1 MSRTADARVRTRG
14 GSALPATAS
23 TGVAD
28 LVRAAPCPVSVLA
41 SFDRALYL
49 AYDGGVLAV
58 ETLDGVHLPNGVVV
72 AQPSVERPL
81 AAVRAGARGTV
92 GGGAIEIGALA
103 VRVVR
108 WRRARPALRAVTVV
122 ALERAV
128 AAAAGAVS
136 RGAAPLPA
144 SLAVPLR
151 AVVDQLRAGRDEA
164 AHVAARD
171 GLLGLGPGL
180 TPSGDDVLAGLLAG
194 TQLLAEAVVG
204 SDGAVVGSDG
214 AVVGSDGAVDGWDG
228 AALGSQ
234 AAVRGADEVRG
245 LALAARRTGGHVA
258 RLAPDATTAISA
270 ALLDHA
276 ARGEV
281 AAPAGHLLAALTG
294 AEPVEP
300 AVDRLLAVGST
311 SGRDLAAGLL
321 AAAELVTATAAA
333 TTGRTP

>member
-1 MSRTADARVRTRG
+1 MSRTAVARVRAPG
-14 GSALPATAS
+14 GRALPATAS

-28 LVRAAPCPVSVLA
+28 LVCAAPRPVSVLA

-49 AYDGGVLAV
+49 AHDGGVLAV

-92 GGGAIEIGALA
+92 GGGAIEVGALA

-122 ALERAV
+122 DLGRAV
-128 AAAAGAVS
+128 TAAAAAVA
-136 RGAAPLPA
+136 RGAELLPA
-144 SLAVPLR
+144 SLAAPLR
-151 AVVDQLRAGRDEA
+151 AVVEELRAGRDED

-180 TPSGDDVLAGLLAG
+180 TPAGDDVLAGLHAG

-204 SDGAVVGSDG
+204 SDELGRLAV
-214 AVVGSDGAVDGWDG
+214 
-228 AALGSQ
+228 
-234 AAVRGADEVRG
+234 
-245 LALAARRTGGHVA
+245 AARRTGGRVA
-258 RLAPDATTAISA
+258 RTAPDATTAISA

-294 AEPVEP
+294 AGPVEP